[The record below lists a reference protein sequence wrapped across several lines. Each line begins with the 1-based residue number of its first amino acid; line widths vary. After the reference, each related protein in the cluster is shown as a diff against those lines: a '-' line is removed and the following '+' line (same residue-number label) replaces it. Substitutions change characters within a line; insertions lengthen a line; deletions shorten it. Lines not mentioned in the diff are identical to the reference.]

1 MYTTLI
7 SVQQLKD
14 LKTSGKACMVFDC
27 TGDLMKPEMADT
39 LFATVRIQ
47 GAQQAHLDRNL
58 STHGSPAVNGGRHPL
73 PSREEVAT
81 WLGT

>member
-14 LKTSGKACMVFDC
+14 LQTSGKAFMVFDC

-47 GAQQAHLDRNL
+47 GER
-58 STHGSPAVNGGRHPL
+58 SPSVHFGH
-73 PSREEVAT
+73 SC
-81 WLGT
+81 

>member
-14 LKTSGKACMVFDC
+14 LQTSGKAFMVFDC

-39 LFATVRIQ
+39 LFTTVRLK
-47 GAQQAHLDRNL
+47 GAMHRL
-58 STHGSPAVNGGRHPL
+58 SMAADIPCPRVRQWPL
-73 PSREEVAT
+73 
-81 WLGT
+81 G